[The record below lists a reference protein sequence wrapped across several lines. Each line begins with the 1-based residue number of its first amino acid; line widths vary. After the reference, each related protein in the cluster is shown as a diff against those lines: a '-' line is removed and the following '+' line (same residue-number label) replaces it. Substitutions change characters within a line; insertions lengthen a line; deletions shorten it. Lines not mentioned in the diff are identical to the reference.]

1 MATQGSG
8 HGTRQ
13 FSIEAP
19 LEAIADESLA
29 VVGEQGASAEF
40 CGVVEE
46 LRPAPDAEQVF
57 LRFAAL
63 PHCLYLD
70 SARRDPQLGR
80 FSFVT
85 ADPFDFVEIAS
96 PTDGDV
102 QDAFAVVEQRL
113 AGLFAPT
120 IPDLPPFQGGA
131 AGLFSY
137 DLSRQIE
144 RLPPPRIDEF
154 KTPVMAIGLY
164 DTVVAF
170 DHATERAWII
180 SQGLPELDPARRRRR
195 AHERLEQFRRWLDAN
210 DSTPRSRISARPL
223 PPSDFEP
230 IRKRHAERGTVP
242 FCSEDSTKGDSPR
255 PFSVRLLAPQ
265 FETEQD
271 HVAANPTGLLTSNFA
286 AEQYLDAVRRAIE
299 YIHAGDVFQ
308 VNLSQRL
315 LHPATDDPVALYLR
329 LRRRNPATFAA
340 YFDLGEFQIASASP
354 ERFLQVV
361 EGQVE
366 ARPIKGT
373 RRRIA
378 RPEAD
383 LFAGDELRES
393 EKDNAENVMIVDLLR
408 NDLSRVCRPE
418 SVVVSDLC
426 RLETYEFVQHLVSVV
441 RGQLREGATALD
453 LLRAAFPGGSVT
465 GAPKVRAMEIIAELE
480 PTARGPYC
488 GALGYIGFDGSMDTN
503 ILIRTITAGRGWWQ
517 MPVGGGIVAQ
527 SDPQREY
534 EETWHKAEG
543 MLRALE

>member
-1 MATQGSG
+1 
-8 HGTRQ
+8 
-13 FSIEAP
+13 
-19 LEAIADESLA
+19 
-29 VVGEQGASAEF
+29 
-40 CGVVEE
+40 
-46 LRPAPDAEQVF
+46 
-57 LRFAAL
+57 
-63 PHCLYLD
+63 
-70 SARRDPQLGR
+70 
-80 FSFVT
+80 
-85 ADPFDFVEIAS
+85 
-96 PTDGDV
+96 
-102 QDAFAVVEQRL
+102 
-113 AGLFAPT
+113 
-120 IPDLPPFQGGA
+120 
-131 AGLFSY
+131 
-137 DLSRQIE
+137 
-144 RLPPPRIDEF
+144 
-154 KTPVMAIGLY
+154 
-164 DTVVAF
+164 
-170 DHATERAWII
+170 
-180 SQGLPELDPARRRRR
+180 
-195 AHERLEQFRRWLDAN
+195 
-210 DSTPRSRISARPL
+210 
-223 PPSDFEP
+223 
-230 IRKRHAERGTVP
+230 
-242 FCSEDSTKGDSPR
+242 
-255 PFSVRLLAPQ
+255 
-265 FETEQD
+265 
-271 HVAANPTGLLTSNFA
+271 LLTSNFA